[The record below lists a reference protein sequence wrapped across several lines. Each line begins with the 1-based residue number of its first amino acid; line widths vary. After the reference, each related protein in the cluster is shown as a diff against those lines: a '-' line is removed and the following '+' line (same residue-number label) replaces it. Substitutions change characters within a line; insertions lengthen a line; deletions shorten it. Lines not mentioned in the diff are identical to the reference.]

1 MSAIFGANCQ
11 VIDGLDLD
19 ANFKGLDTLPI
30 ISPPEALEH
39 ISSSQPLRLKLNG
52 RVKFSGIME
61 QKGDKSK
68 FGGDLSLDNL
78 RVNQLKLSRN
88 LAGAMLFFTKHPAKS
103 NVIHVSKRNTATLG
117 TKRDWKIC
125 KLRLL
130 SSQ

>member
-1 MSAIFGANCQ
+1 MHCQ

-52 RVKFSGIME
+52 RIKFSGVME
-61 QKGDKSK
+61 HIGEKSK

-88 LAGAMLFFTKHPAKS
+88 LGGENYFARASCIEASL
-103 NVIHVSKRNTATLG
+103 NVSARSRPGRCVRHASHLMWRPDIDRVAF
-117 TKRDWKIC
+117 
-125 KLRLL
+125 
-130 SSQ
+130 